1 VEWSNQPSALAA
13 LNLVIPRDQD
23 FLVQWKNG
31 NDPDLV
37 IITGFGLT
45 TDFSGAEFIC
55 TERASK
61 GSFSVPA
68 FVLSSIP
75 ATPPS
80 PAATLTGIGGGLS
93 VGSVSGNPG
102 RFTADQL
109 DLGYVTFSTTSL
121 IGIGG
126 WR

>member
-1 VEWSNQPSALAA
+1 MEWSNQPSALAA

-37 IITGFGLT
+37 IITGFSLK

-61 GSFSVPA
+61 GSFKRTAYVLVPNA
-68 FVLSSIP
+68 RHASL
-75 ATPPS
+75 
-80 PAATLTGIGGGLS
+80 AATLAGVVGL
-93 VGSVSGNPG
+93 VGWDHLGKPAG
-102 RFTADQL
+102 LAPIT
-109 DLGYVTFSTTSL
+109 DLGYVTFSTTLRIS
-121 IGIGG
+121 IGG